1 MAKLIYLD
9 NAATTQVY
17 PEVLD
22 AMLPYFTE
30 YYGNPSAIYSFAG
43 ESKKAV
49 DEARTN
55 VAALINARTE
65 DIYFTGGGSE
75 SDNWALKA
83 TAEAYE
89 SKGKHIITSRIE
101 HHAILHTCAYLE
113 QKGYEVTYLDVDE
126 DGKISLEE
134 LEKAI
139 RPDTILISI
148 MSANNEIG
156 TIQPIK
162 EIGKIAHDH
171 GVLFHT
177 DAVQAFGHIPID
189 VEEMNIDMLS
199 ASASV
204 LRISADNT
212 SINRGKGDKE
222 QANRILNT
230 SFSMVCASALLLM
243 GTGLL
248 FAKPLLILFGAS
260 KNALTFARPYM
271 MLYLLGTLPSMI
283 ATGMN
288 PFINAQGYSTTGMF
302 SVAIGAIANI
312 LLDPLFIFTFH
323 LGVNGAA
330 AATVLSQILSALF
343 VFHFLRRKAE
353 IKVRLLRKN
362 ELSSCIPLAKSIIS
376 LGTSG
381 FIMQL
386 TNSLV
391 SICCNHVLSV
401 TGGDVYVSV
410 MTIVSSVRQM
420 VETPIYAI
428 TEGSSPIIS
437 YNYGAL
443 RPMRVKKAG
452 ITMALMALVYTGLMW
467 SVIILA
473 PEYLISVFS
482 SDTAL
487 SADAVP
493 ALKLYFA
500 AFIFMDLQYIGQT
513 VFKSLNKRK
522 QAIFFSLLRKVFIV
536 VPLTYLLPYTF
547 HMGTDGVFLAEP
559 VSNVIGG
566 SLCFITML
574 FTVLPELNRMENQ

>member
-1 MAKLIYLD
+1 
-9 NAATTQVY
+9 
-17 PEVLD
+17 
-22 AMLPYFTE
+22 
-30 YYGNPSAIYSFAG
+30 
-43 ESKKAV
+43 
-49 DEARTN
+49 
-55 VAALINARTE
+55 
-65 DIYFTGGGSE
+65 
-75 SDNWALKA
+75 
-83 TAEAYE
+83 
-89 SKGKHIITSRIE
+89 
-101 HHAILHTCAYLE
+101 
-113 QKGYEVTYLDVDE
+113 
-126 DGKISLEE
+126 
-134 LEKAI
+134 
-139 RPDTILISI
+139 
-148 MSANNEIG
+148 
-156 TIQPIK
+156 
-162 EIGKIAHDH
+162 
-171 GVLFHT
+171 
-177 DAVQAFGHIPID
+177 
-189 VEEMNIDMLS
+189 
-199 ASASV
+199 
-204 LRISADNT
+204 
-212 SINRGKGDKE
+212 
-222 QANRILNT
+222 
-230 SFSMVCASALLLM
+230 MVCASALLLM

-437 YNYGAL
+437 YNYGARQKSRHHDGSYGARL
-443 RPMRVKKAG
+443 YRPHVERDHSRPG
-452 ITMALMALVYTGLMW
+452 IFNWCFQFGYSTVSRCRSRIKTVFCCIYLYGSAVYRSDCFQIFKQTETGDLLFPAAQGVYRCTADLSSAIHFPHGNGRCISCRTRIKCDRW
-467 SVIILA
+467 Q
-473 PEYLISVFS
+473 SVFYHN
-482 SDTAL
+482 AVYG
-487 SADAVP
+487 SA
-493 ALKLYFA
+493 
-500 AFIFMDLQYIGQT
+500 G
-513 VFKSLNKRK
+513 
-522 QAIFFSLLRKVFIV
+522 
-536 VPLTYLLPYTF
+536 
-547 HMGTDGVFLAEP
+547 AEP
-559 VSNVIGG
+559 DGKSVKYAFSSATII
-566 SLCFITML
+566 S
-574 FTVLPELNRMENQ
+574 

>member
-1 MAKLIYLD
+1 M
-9 NAATTQVY
+9 
-17 PEVLD
+17 
-22 AMLPYFTE
+22 
-30 YYGNPSAIYSFAG
+30 
-43 ESKKAV
+43 
-49 DEARTN
+49 
-55 VAALINARTE
+55 
-65 DIYFTGGGSE
+65 
-75 SDNWALKA
+75 
-83 TAEAYE
+83 
-89 SKGKHIITSRIE
+89 
-101 HHAILHTCAYLE
+101 C
-113 QKGYEVTYLDVDE
+113 
-126 DGKISLEE
+126 
-134 LEKAI
+134 I
-139 RPDTILISI
+139 RDS
-148 MSANNEIG
+148 
-156 TIQPIK
+156 
-162 EIGKIAHDH
+162 
-171 GVLFHT
+171 
-177 DAVQAFGHIPID
+177 
-189 VEEMNIDMLS
+189 
-199 ASASV
+199 
-204 LRISADNT
+204 
-212 SINRGKGDKE
+212 
-222 QANRILNT
+222 
-230 SFSMVCASALLLM
+230 LM

-330 AATVLSQILSALF
+330 AATVLSQILY
-343 VFHFLRRKAE
+343 
-353 IKVRLLRKN
+353 
-362 ELSSCIPLAKSIIS
+362 
-376 LGTSG
+376 
-381 FIMQL
+381 
-386 TNSLV
+386 
-391 SICCNHVLSV
+391 VLSV

-513 VFKSLNKRK
+513 VF
-522 QAIFFSLLRKVFIV
+522 
-536 VPLTYLLPYTF
+536 
-547 HMGTDGVFLAEP
+547 
-559 VSNVIGG
+559 
-566 SLCFITML
+566 
-574 FTVLPELNRMENQ
+574 